1 MPFNLTDAISGIELT
16 DNIATAVH
24 TAVVEDPVL
33 AAERN
38 GRRAGSAMAAGG
50 GGGGGDA
57 GGGDGASGAELRS
70 LRAGVTLLGVA
81 AIALLLAVTAMLGAT
96 LAQLAAL
103 QETLAQQGDSLDR
116 CFESLLGSM

>member
-16 DNIATAVH
+16 DNLATAVH
-24 TAVVEDPVL
+24 KAVVEDPVL
-33 AAERN
+33 AAERS
-38 GRRAGSAMAAGG
+38 GRRPRSAMAA

-70 LRAGVTLLGVA
+70 LRAGVTLLGGA
-81 AIALLLAVTAMLGAT
+81 GIALLLAVTAMLGAT

-116 CFESLLGSM
+116 CFESLLGGT

>member
-1 MPFNLTDAISGIELT
+1 MPFNLTDTISGIELT
-16 DNIATAVH
+16 DNLATAVH
-24 TAVVEDPVL
+24 KAVVEDPVL
-33 AAERN
+33 AAERS
-38 GRRAGSAMAAGG
+38 GRRPGSAMAA

-70 LRAGVTLLGVA
+70 LRAGVTLLGGA
-81 AIALLLAVTAMLGAT
+81 GIALLLAVTAMLGAT

-116 CFESLLGSM
+116 CFESLLGGT

>member
-16 DNIATAVH
+16 DNLATAVH
-24 TAVVEDPVL
+24 KAVVEDPVL
-33 AAERN
+33 AAERS
-38 GRRAGSAMAAGG
+38 GRRPRSAMAA

-70 LRAGVTLLGVA
+70 LRAGVTLLGGA
-81 AIALLLAVTAMLGAT
+81 GIALLLAVTAMLGAT

-103 QETLAQQGDSLDR
+103 QESLAQQGDSLDR
-116 CFESLLGSM
+116 CFESLLGGT

>member
-1 MPFNLTDAISGIELT
+1 MPFNLTDTISGIELT
-16 DNIATAVH
+16 DNLASAVH
-24 TAVVEDPVL
+24 KAVVEDPVL
-33 AAERN
+33 AAERS
-38 GRRAGSAMAAGG
+38 GRRPGSAMAAGG
-50 GGGGGDA
+50 AGGDA

-116 CFESLLGSM
+116 CFESLLGST

>member
-16 DNIATAVH
+16 DNLATAVH
-24 TAVVEDPVL
+24 KAVVEDPVL
-33 AAERN
+33 AAERS
-38 GRRAGSAMAAGG
+38 GRRPGSAMAA

-70 LRAGVTLLGVA
+70 LRAGVTLLGGA
-81 AIALLLAVTAMLGAT
+81 GIALLLAVTAMLGAT

-103 QETLAQQGDSLDR
+103 QVTLAQQGDSLDR
-116 CFESLLGSM
+116 CFESLLGST

>member
-1 MPFNLTDAISGIELT
+1 MPFNLTDTISGIELT
-16 DNIATAVH
+16 DNLASAVH
-24 TAVVEDPVL
+24 KAVVEDPVL
-33 AAERN
+33 AAERS
-38 GRRAGSAMAAGG
+38 GRRPGSAMAA

-81 AIALLLAVTAMLGAT
+81 AITLLLAVTAMLGAT

-116 CFESLLGSM
+116 CFESLLGST

>member
-16 DNIATAVH
+16 DNLATAVH
-24 TAVVEDPVL
+24 KAVVEDPVL
-33 AAERN
+33 AAERS
-38 GRRAGSAMAAGG
+38 GRRPRSAMAA

-70 LRAGVTLLGVA
+70 LRAGVALLGGA
-81 AIALLLAVTAMLGAT
+81 GIALLLAVTAMLGAT

-116 CFESLLGSM
+116 CFESLLGGT

>member
-1 MPFNLTDAISGIELT
+1 MPFNLTDTISGIELT
-16 DNIATAVH
+16 DNLASAVH
-24 TAVVEDPVL
+24 KAVVEDPVL
-33 AAERN
+33 AAERS
-38 GRRAGSAMAAGG
+38 GRRPGSAMAAGG
-50 GGGGGDA
+50 AGGDA

-116 CFESLLGSM
+116 CFESLLGGT

>member
-16 DNIATAVH
+16 DNLATAVH
-24 TAVVEDPVL
+24 KAVVEDPVL
-33 AAERN
+33 AAERS
-38 GRRAGSAMAAGG
+38 GRRPRSAMAA

-70 LRAGVTLLGVA
+70 LRAGVTLLGGA
-81 AIALLLAVTAMLGAT
+81 GIALLLAVTAMLGAT

-116 CFESLLGSM
+116 CFESLLGST

>member
-16 DNIATAVH
+16 DNLATAVH
-24 TAVVEDPVL
+24 KAVSEDPVL

-38 GRRAGSAMAAGG
+38 GRRPGSAMTAG

-57 GGGDGASGAELRS
+57 GGGGGASGEELRS
-70 LRAGVTLLGVA
+70 LRAGGTLLGVA
-81 AIALLLAVTAMLGAT
+81 AIALLLAMTAMLGAT

-116 CFESLLGSM
+116 CFESLLGST

>member
-16 DNIATAVH
+16 DNLATAVH
-24 TAVVEDPVL
+24 KAVVEDPVL
-33 AAERN
+33 AAERS
-38 GRRAGSAMAAGG
+38 GRRPRSAMAAGG
-50 GGGGGDA
+50 GGGDV

-70 LRAGVTLLGVA
+70 LRAGVTLLGGA
-81 AIALLLAVTAMLGAT
+81 GIALLLAVTAMLGAT

-116 CFESLLGSM
+116 CFESLLGGT

>member
-1 MPFNLTDAISGIELT
+1 MPFNLADTISGIELT
-16 DNIATAVH
+16 DNLATAVH
-24 TAVVEDPVL
+24 KAVVEDPVL
-33 AAERN
+33 AAERS
-38 GRRAGSAMAAGG
+38 GRRPRSAMAA

-70 LRAGVTLLGVA
+70 LRAGVTLLGGA
-81 AIALLLAVTAMLGAT
+81 GIALLLAVTAMLGAT

-116 CFESLLGSM
+116 CFESLLGST

>member
-16 DNIATAVH
+16 DNLATAVH
-24 TAVVEDPVL
+24 KAVVEDPVL
-33 AAERN
+33 AAERS
-38 GRRAGSAMAAGG
+38 GRRPRSAMAAG

-70 LRAGVTLLGVA
+70 LRAGVTLLGGA
-81 AIALLLAVTAMLGAT
+81 GIALLLAVTAMLGAT

-103 QETLAQQGDSLDR
+103 QETLAQHGDSLDR
-116 CFESLLGSM
+116 CFESLLGST

>member
-1 MPFNLTDAISGIELT
+1 MPFNLTDTISGIELT
-16 DNIATAVH
+16 DNLATAVH
-24 TAVVEDPVL
+24 KAVVEDPVL
-33 AAERN
+33 AAERS
-38 GRRAGSAMAAGG
+38 GRRPRSAMAA

-70 LRAGVTLLGVA
+70 LRAGVTLLGGA
-81 AIALLLAVTAMLGAT
+81 GIALLLAVTAMLGAT

-116 CFESLLGSM
+116 CFESLLGGT